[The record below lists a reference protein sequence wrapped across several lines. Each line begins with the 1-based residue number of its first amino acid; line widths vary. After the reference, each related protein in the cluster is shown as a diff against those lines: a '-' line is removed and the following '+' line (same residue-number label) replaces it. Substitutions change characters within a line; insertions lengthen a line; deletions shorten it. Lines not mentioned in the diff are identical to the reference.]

1 MDDKDRNRQKRTVVL
16 GPPGEMTP
24 TDDVLEDESDDSPWH
39 IVDGGCGRN
48 GTSSRKN
55 DGEAEKKRE
64 LRTDENRR
72 GVMTYLRYRIQLLG
86 HFKLHN
92 QAIAGQATPIKKKNT
107 KP

>member
-55 DGEAEKKRE
+55 DGEAEKKK
-64 LRTDENRR
+64 EN
-72 GVMTYLRYRIQLLG
+72 
-86 HFKLHN
+86 
-92 QAIAGQATPIKKKNT
+92 
-107 KP
+107 